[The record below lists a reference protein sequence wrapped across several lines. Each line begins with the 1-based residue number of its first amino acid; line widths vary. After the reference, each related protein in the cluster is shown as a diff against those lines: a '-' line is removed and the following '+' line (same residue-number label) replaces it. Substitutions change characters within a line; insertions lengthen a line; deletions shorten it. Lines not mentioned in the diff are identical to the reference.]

1 MVGESKQIGPRE
13 AAEWLV
19 QHKYRL
25 PAELQPFER
34 EIVTARSQVPA
45 GAAGDANV
53 EPVAQ
58 SKQVKL
64 FGRGERPMVKNKYK
78 PPLSSA
84 AYDVVYTLIQAGD
97 AGLTKD
103 KLDTESGHGD
113 ARKTMKRLA
122 DRDCDWK
129 AVLAF
134 LASPAVDTGF
144 GNVHKS
150 PLLPT
155 FSPTKAHRH
164 LSENTS
170 RHDGSGCCQ
179 QFPCPEGIM
188 EKFVDATELCVR
200 LGVTVATIHAWHR
213 RGWIPCLRAGR
224 RPVLFDPNEVECV
237 LRERGKGV
245 DRAK

>member
-134 LASPAVDTGF
+134 PGKP
-144 GNVHKS
+144 G
-150 PLLPT
+150 
-155 FSPTKAHRH
+155 
-164 LSENTS
+164 
-170 RHDGSGCCQ
+170 
-179 QFPCPEGIM
+179 
-188 EKFVDATELCVR
+188 
-200 LGVTVATIHAWHR
+200 
-213 RGWIPCLRAGR
+213 RGYRIR
-224 RPVLFDPNEVECV
+224 
-237 LRERGKGV
+237 
-245 DRAK
+245 